1 MGQEN
6 VRLFGQD
13 RPSITPIVVD
23 LVGDRNVSSVGGMIR
38 ILLIGGL
45 LGVGA
50 FATPLAEHGAF
61 ASWNDARPVQ
71 MPYEA
76 PPKPQPAPD
85 TSVAPNTTPLTP
97 EELRRAEALLPLL
110 EGKQELWAIGEFVHL
125 GPPAVP
131 VLVKALKMP
140 GPRIRYNA
148 IEAMLIIKDPSA
160 VPALIETAGEPAE
173 MPRIREH
180 ALRTAVRL
188 DPSRAAPA
196 IETLTKDR
204 EPAIRKAAAFEARY
218 VRNKAVVPLLIE
230 VLRNDQERFV
240 AITAVQSLW
249 LLTRH
254 TTEMHDWETSTPQ
267 DRAEWAQEWSDWWK
281 ASQETF
287 ELRDSSREKK
297 GL

>member
-1 MGQEN
+1 
-6 VRLFGQD
+6 
-13 RPSITPIVVD
+13 
-23 LVGDRNVSSVGGMIR
+23 MIR
-38 ILLIGGL
+38 IRMLMLGWL

-50 FATPLAEHGAF
+50 LPSPIVANLAF
-61 ASWNDARPVQ
+61 ASWNDALLVQ

-85 TSVAPNTTPLTP
+85 TSVPPNTTPLTP
-97 EELRRAEALLPLL
+97 DELRRAEALLPLL

-148 IEAMLIIKDPSA
+148 IEALLIIKDPSA
-160 VPALIETAGEPAE
+160 VLALIETAREPAE

-180 ALRTAVRL
+180 ALRAAVRL
-188 DPSRAAPA
+188 DPSQVAPA
-196 IETLTKDR
+196 IETMTKDP

-218 VRNKAVVPLLIE
+218 VRNKAVVPVLIE
-230 VLRNDQERFV
+230 VLRDDQERFV

-254 TTEMHDWETSTPQ
+254 TTEIHDWETSTPQ

-281 ASQETF
+281 ASQENF
-287 ELRDSSREKK
+287 ELPDSSRPKK

>member
-1 MGQEN
+1 
-6 VRLFGQD
+6 
-13 RPSITPIVVD
+13 
-23 LVGDRNVSSVGGMIR
+23 MIR
-38 ILLIGGL
+38 ALLSSWL
-45 LGVGA
+45 LGVVA
-50 FATPLAEHGAF
+50 FAPAPADSAAFGPKQLAL
-61 ASWNDARPVQ
+61 PVQ

-76 PPKPQPAPD
+76 PPKPQQ
-85 TSVAPNTTPLTP
+85 APNTSVPQNTAPLTP
-97 EELRRAEALLPLL
+97 EEVKRAEALLPLL

-140 GPRIRYNA
+140 GPRTRYNA
-148 IEAMLIIKDPSA
+148 IETLLIIKDPSA
-160 VPALIETAGEPAE
+160 VPALIETAKEPAE

-188 DPSRAAPA
+188 DSSQAVPA
-196 IETLTKDR
+196 IETMTKDT

-230 VLRNDQERFV
+230 VLRKDQERFV

-249 LLTRH
+249 LLTH
-254 TTEMHDWETSTPQ
+254 HATEFHDWEISTPQ
-267 DRAEWAQEWSDWWK
+267 DRAEWAQEWSDWWA

-287 ELRDSSREKK
+287 ELPDSSRPKK